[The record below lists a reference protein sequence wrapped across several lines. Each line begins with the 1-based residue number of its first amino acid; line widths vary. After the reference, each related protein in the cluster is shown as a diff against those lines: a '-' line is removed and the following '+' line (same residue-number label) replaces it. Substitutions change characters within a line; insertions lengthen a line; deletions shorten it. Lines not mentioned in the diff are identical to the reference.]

1 MSKEKK
7 ISNRFDGIFWNSRY
21 NSGQTGWDIGE
32 ASTPIKAYIDQLS
45 DKSLSILIPGCGN
58 AYEAEYIS
66 SAGFDNITVIDIS
79 DVLTRD
85 LEKKFEGNRSISVVN
100 QDYFEHDGK
109 YDLII
114 EQTFFCAID
123 PLMRVTY
130 AEKSRELLSE
140 KGKLVGVLFDKDF
153 EKEGPPF
160 GGSEKE
166 YREIFTK
173 HFHINVLEKCRNSIT
188 PRSGGEVF
196 INLKPKK

>member
-1 MSKEKK
+1 MTKEKK
-7 ISNRFDGIFWNSRY
+7 ILNRFDGSFWNSRY

-32 ASTPIKAYIDQLS
+32 VSTPIKAYIDQLS

-66 SAGFDNITVIDIS
+66 SAGFNNITVIDIS

-85 LEKKFEGNRSISVVN
+85 LEKKFEGNSSISVVN
-100 QDYFEHDGK
+100 KDFFEHDGK

-123 PLMRVTY
+123 PSMRVNY
-130 AEKSRELLSE
+130 VEKSRELLSE

-160 GGSEKE
+160 GGSQEE
-166 YREIFTK
+166 YREIFSK
-173 HFHINVLEKCRNSIT
+173 HFHIDVLEKCRNSII

-196 INLKPKK
+196 INFKPKK